1 MKRIAIRLGIG
12 LSVLF
17 LGLQFVPVEFPSGKN
32 AKEIQTEESVKKIFR
47 KSCYDCHS
55 DLVKWPWYSRIFPVS
70 LYLIHHV
77 EEGKDELNFSEWEDL
92 KPSEK
97 ADLAEKILEEIED
110 GEMPLWDYKILHPES
125 KLNREDL
132 ETVRDWL
139 QIYAEK

>member
-47 KSCYDCHS
+47 RSCYDCHS

-70 LYLIHHV
+70 LYLIRHV
-77 EEGKDELNFSEWEDL
+77 DEGKDELNFSEWEDL

-97 ADLAEKILEEIED
+97 ADLAEKILEEIEE
-110 GEMPLWDYKILHPES
+110 GEMPLWDYKILHPEA
-125 KLNREDL
+125 KLDQEDM

-139 QIYAEK
+139 QTYAEK

>member
-17 LGLQFVPVEFPSGKN
+17 LGLQFIPVEFPSGKN

-47 KSCYDCHS
+47 RSCYDCHS

-77 EEGKDELNFSEWEDL
+77 EEGKDELNFSDWENL
-92 KPSEK
+92 KSSEK

-125 KLNREDL
+125 KLDQEDL

-139 QIYAEK
+139 QTYTEK